1 MKKEKEQSPT
11 QLRYPR
17 PIGTT
22 HLAIQSHTLKTEES
36 LNNLKNHL
44 YSHFT
49 NTNYQYNGIPL
60 TITQFANLLSLNIN
74 ELNNYIYNIHNLSYK
89 LLGEEGQK
97 EIHGVLLNMAL
108 SGVLNDRSAAE
119 QQLHILQQSQ
129 GGSYAPFISSE
140 VTKAIAQVQ
149 GNTAQMINLLK
160 VFGGNQG
167 LAININ
173 NHNGDQVQQNYLTV
187 EDAQA
192 YIESKEDFK
201 SLGNDTKSLEQLYV
215 DYDLDDMPE
224 VDATKQT
231 GYDTSREGLNFG
243 TVIQAEVVED
253 EDDSVGHENRR
264 AIEMDVD
271 LEDDDNL

>member
-1 MKKEKEQSPT
+1 MNKDNNHQT
-11 QLRYPR
+11 QLRIPR

-22 HLAIQSHTLKTEES
+22 QLSINSHTLKTEES
-36 LNNLKNHL
+36 INNLKNHL

-49 NTNYQYNGIPL
+49 NTNYQYLGIPL
-60 TITQFANLLSLNIN
+60 TITQFSNLLSLNIN
-74 ELNNYIYNIHNLSYK
+74 ELNNYIYHIHNLSYK

-140 VTKAIAQVQ
+140 VTKALAQVQ

-173 NHNGDQVQQNYLTV
+173 NVNGDQTQQANYLTI
-187 EDAQA
+187 EDAQQM
-192 YIESKEDFK
+192 IESKPTYVA
-201 SLGNDTKSLEQLYV
+201 LGKDDKALTHLY
-215 DYDLDDMPE
+215 DQYALDDMPE

-231 GYDTSREGLNFG
+231 GFDTSKEGLNFG
-243 TVIQAEVVED
+243 QVIEAEVID
-253 EDDSVGHENRR
+253 EGEAIGHEGRR
-264 AIEMDVD
+264 AIQYEVD
-271 LEDDDNL
+271 LADDDNV

>member
-1 MKKEKEQSPT
+1 MNAQIEQQPI
-11 QLRYPR
+11 RIPR

-22 HLAIQSHTLKTEES
+22 HLGIQSHTLKTEES

-49 NTNYQYNGIPL
+49 NTNYQYLGIPL
-60 TITQFANLLSLNIN
+60 TITQYTNLLSLNTN

-89 LLGEEGQK
+89 LLGEQGQK
-97 EIHGVLLNMAL
+97 EIHGVLLNMTM

-140 VTKAIAQVQ
+140 VTKALAQVQ

-173 NHNGDQVQQNYLTV
+173 NVNGDQVQQTNYLTI
-187 EDAQA
+187 EDAQQM
-192 YIESKEDFK
+192 IEAKAEYVA
-201 SLGNDTKSLEQLYV
+201 LGKDDKALTQLY
-215 DYDLDDMPE
+215 DQYALDDMPE

-231 GYDTSREGLNFG
+231 GFDTSKEGLNFG
-243 TVIQAEVVED
+243 EVIEAQFIEED
-253 EDDSVGHENRR
+253 EAIGHENRR
-264 AIEMDVD
+264 AIEFEVD
-271 LEDDDNL
+271 LADDDNI

>member
-1 MKKEKEQSPT
+1 MNKDNNAQTP
-11 QLRYPR
+11 QRVPR

-22 HLAIQSHTLKTEES
+22 QLSINSHTLKTEES

-49 NTNYQYNGIPL
+49 NTNYQYLGTPL
-60 TITQFANLLSLNIN
+60 TISQFANLLSLNIN

-97 EIHGVLLNMAL
+97 EIYGVLLNMSL

-119 QQLHILQQSQ
+119 QHLHILQQSQ

-160 VFGGNQG
+160 TLGGNQG

-173 NHNGDQVQQNYLTV
+173 NMNGDQVQQNNYLTV
-187 EDAQA
+187 EAAQEM
-192 YIESKEDFK
+192 IETKPMYVA
-201 SLGNDTKSLEQLYV
+201 LGKDDKALAHLY
-215 DYDLDDMPE
+215 DQYALDDMPE

-231 GYDTSREGLNFG
+231 GFDTSKEGLNFG
-243 TVIQAEVVED
+243 QVLEAEVIDED
-253 EDDSVGHENRR
+253 EAIGHEDRR
-264 AIEMDVD
+264 AIQYEVD
-271 LEDDDNL
+271 LADDDNI